1 MREAAMKASERTKIA
16 LLALGATLALAAS
29 VARAAD
35 IDYDP
40 RRAAELRRCDEPQQ
54 HGREAAARACFQPLL
69 NSSNP
74 LVRAEAAFALGDLS
88 AANDLFRAAVAA
100 NDRDTR
106 ARVRWGR
113 MFLAAGQYGDA
124 VKLFQEALQ
133 IDPQDTSAQLAM
145 ARVAVERFDGD
156 VSEEIAALLKADPD
170 LLEAHLIAARLAVE
184 RGRYDDAVRE
194 AQRAEALAAQQK
206 LPPLEALAL
215 LAAVEEMRER
225 DPSGPIGEAL
235 AYNPH
240 YGEMF
245 VLLGYYDVI
254 RRLYQQADT
263 WLQRAVQVEP
273 GLPAAQ
279 RELGLNLMRLG
290 RLDEARPHLVKAYE
304 GDPYSAA
311 TANTLKLLD
320 SLGKFDTI
328 HVADPQLNLQLRKDE
343 IPTLGPYVQQLADR
357 ALPTLARKYGY
368 TPSGPVTVE
377 IYPDHDDFAVRT
389 AGLPGI
395 GLLGVTF
402 GNLVIMDS
410 PSGRPRGEFHWGS
423 TLWHELTHVFTLGV
437 TQNRVPR
444 WFSEGLSVYEEWT
457 SGPTP
462 GVNMTPD
469 VIDAFIAGQFL
480 PVAQLDEGFIRPTYE
495 NQVQVSY
502 QQAGLICLF
511 AAQHWNFDRV
521 VAMLRAFD
529 GKTDTAAAIRKVLE
543 ITPEEFDKQFDAFIR
558 QRYAAYIAD
567 PKRWPDLMERAHRMA
582 DAHNWSAARDAAHAA
597 IEMLP
602 EFTGSGSA
610 YEVLATVEEGD
621 GNQTAAIAAL
631 TAWRKAGGWNPDS
644 LRKLA
649 SLLLAAQREDEAAE
663 VLAAVN
669 FADPLTTQGHDR
681 LGQLLLAENKG
692 GDALREY
699 QVLLSLQPG
708 DTAIANFGLARS
720 YRMLG
725 DVGQARR
732 HLLES
737 LEIAPNYRP
746 AQHLLLE
753 MTGEKAP

>member
-1 MREAAMKASERTKIA
+1 MTASERMRLA
-16 LLALGATLALAAS
+16 LLAMVTATSLAVPA
-29 VARAAD
+29 VRAAD

-40 RRAAELRRCDEPQQ
+40 RRPAELRRCDDPAH
-54 HGREAAARACFQPLL
+54 HGRAEQARACYQPLL
-69 NSSNP
+69 KSP
-74 LVRAEAAFALGDLS
+74 DPEVRAEAAFALGDLS
-88 AANDLFRAAVAA
+88 TANELFRAAVAA

-113 MFLAAGQYGDA
+113 LFLAAGQYGDA

-133 IDPQDTSAQLAM
+133 IDPKDTGAQLAM

-156 VSEEIAALLKADPD
+156 VSDQIDALLKADPD
-170 LLEAHLIAARLAVE
+170 LLEAHLIASRVAIE

-194 AQRAEALAAQQK
+194 AKRAEALAGQQNQ
-206 LPPLEALAL
+206 PPLEALAL
-215 LAAVEEMRER
+215 LAAVEQMRER
-225 DPSGPIGEAL
+225 DPGGPIAEAL

-240 YGEMF
+240 YGDMF
-245 VLLGYYDVI
+245 VLLGYFDVI
-254 RRLYQQADT
+254 RRLYKEADV

-290 RLDEARPHLVKAYE
+290 KLEEARPHLVKAYQ

-320 SLGKFDTI
+320 SLGKFDTL
-328 HVADPQLNLQLRKDE
+328 HVANPALNLQLRKDE
-343 IPTLGPYVQQLADR
+343 IATLGPYVEQLAGK
-357 ALPTLARKYGY
+357 ALPTLERKYGY

-423 TLWHELTHVFTLGV
+423 TLWHELTHVITLGV

-469 VIDAFIAGQFL
+469 IIDAFIAGQFL

-521 VAMLRAFD
+521 VQMLRAFD
-529 GKTDTAAAIRKVLE
+529 GRTDTATAIRNVLQ
-543 ITPEEFDKQFDAFIR
+543 ISPEEFDKQFDAFVS

-582 DAHNWSAARDAAHAA
+582 DAHNWAAARDAAHAA
-597 IEMLP
+597 IEMFP
-602 EFTGSGSA
+602 EFTGNGSA
-610 YEVLATVEEGD
+610 YEVLAQVEESD
-621 GNQTAAIAAL
+621 GHPDAAIAAL
-631 TAWRKAGGWNPDS
+631 TAWRQAGGWNPDS
-644 LRKLA
+644 QRKLA
-649 SLLLAAQREDEAAE
+649 SLLLAAKRDDEAAR

-669 FADPLTTQGHDR
+669 FADPLATQDHDR
-681 LGQLLLAENKG
+681 LGQLLLAEDKG
-692 GDALREY
+692 ADALREY

-708 DTAIANFGLARS
+708 DTAVANYGLARS

-725 DVGQARR
+725 DAAQARR
-732 HLLES
+732 HVLES

-753 MTGEKAP
+753 MTGDKAP